1 MNKDFD
7 NEILS
12 LNQRIRGGYAYIISN
27 LSKIIAIVTAI
38 VTATLVFTDITFL
51 GFSSKE
57 FTTTLALILI
67 SSYIMYFSLE
77 EAGEKLYEDSDEYK
91 GLMEEYLSQAK
102 KIKLESLPALREYC
116 EKYAEDEL
124 MFRRKRALLSSGFT
138 EVDYDEFISGKC
150 MDKKKARTLLGI
162 SRMKRIEL
170 TPEML
175 IYNDF
180 GSSEGIRD
188 PKKGKI
194 IMLILKIL
202 PSTICMLFTASIV
215 LSTKQMNTVTIIE
228 GIMKL
233 STLPIVA
240 LRGYVNGYNYKKDR
254 ESVWLKTKT
263 RLIEGFLQSYENNIL
278 HLS

>member
-27 LSKIIAIVTAI
+27 LSKIIAIVTAT

-51 GFSSKE
+51 GFSSKD

-67 SSYIMYFSLE
+67 ASYIMYFSLE
-77 EAGEKLYEDSDEYK
+77 EAGEKLYEESDEYK
-91 GLMEEYLSQAK
+91 VLMEEYISAAK
-102 KIKLESLPALREYC
+102 KIKLEGLSALREYC
-116 EKYAEDEL
+116 EKYADDEL
-124 MFRRKRALLSSGFT
+124 SFRRRGALLSSGYT
-138 EVDYDEFISGKC
+138 EEDYQAFLSGVC
-150 MDKKKARTLLGI
+150 EDRKKRKALAGI
-162 SRMKRIEL
+162 SKMKRIEL

-175 IYNDF
+175 IYLGF
-180 GSSEGIRD
+180 GNGKGIKD

-202 PSTICMLFTASIV
+202 PSTVCMLFTASVV
-215 LSTKQMNTVTIIE
+215 LSTKEMNAVTIIE

-233 STLPIVA
+233 STLPIVG
-240 LRGYVNGYNYKKDR
+240 LRGYVNGYNYKKEE
-254 ESVWLKTKT
+254 ESLWLKTKT

>member
-27 LSKIIAIVTAI
+27 LSKIIAIVTAV

-51 GFSSKE
+51 GFSSKD
-57 FTTTLALILI
+57 FTTTLVLILI

-77 EAGEKLYEDSDEYK
+77 EAGEKLYEDSEDYKRLMGEYISTA
-91 GLMEEYLSQAK
+91 E
-102 KIKLESLPALREYC
+102 KIKLESLSALREYC
-116 EKYAEDEL
+116 QKYADDEL
-124 MFRRKRALLSSGFT
+124 VFRRRGALLSSGYT
-138 EVDYDEFISGKC
+138 EEDYEAFLSGKTE
-150 MDKKKARTLLGI
+150 DKKKRRALLGI

-175 IYNDF
+175 IYHGF
-180 GSSEGIRD
+180 SSNEGIRD
-188 PKKGKI
+188 PKKGKL

-202 PSTICMLFTASIV
+202 PSTICMLFTASVV
-215 LSTKQMNTVTIIE
+215 LSTKEMNAVTIVE

-233 STLPIVA
+233 STLPIIG
-240 LRGYVNGYNYKKDR
+240 LRGYVNGYNYKK
-254 ESVWLKTKT
+254 EQEAIWLKTKT